1 MVARVQDTLAARA
14 GAVLSRL
21 ELAARALRERGA
33 RGNLQL
39 PSTQLRGEGLNMTR
53 INLALRRKRPIDSG
67 VAAFAGICAGALLGA
82 GIWVI
87 IILAVWAVMGGLT
100 R

>member
-1 MVARVQDTLAARA
+1 M
-14 GAVLSRL
+14 
-21 ELAARALRERGA
+21 
-33 RGNLQL
+33 
-39 PSTQLRGEGLNMTR
+39 NMTR